1 MTFGE
6 RVRKLRKEKQM
17 SQSALAELAGVSPRT
32 IFGYEAGT
40 TYPRT
45 ERLLNRLADALGVTS
60 EDLVGGAA
68 TLESFTLIN
77 AQPSFDTQ
85 AQIVTQQ
92 VISIL
97 LGEYLDDDQKDE
109 MVHAI
114 MDAYWESKRKNRE
127 KNDKMI

>member
-1 MTFGE
+1 LTFGE